1 MHRDRGGDEN
11 AEGFAPA
18 ERGADTDSFGDRMD
32 RHDRDDEQTLDR
44 VVAAERTEV
53 MSVVRRV
60 QEARH
65 DEDEADAH
73 GGPDCGARAAQLG
86 TLEAETDTRSS
97 HDAACN
103 GIRNSERLTANAVR
117 EEQRKRTEPSGQ
129 RGEKCDEEDGEG
141 IDRVHVCRTVE
152 GRRNQDGRQCSFPRC
167 HSSIDRH
174 TAGGM
179 AMNPSS
185 NSRPS
190 GRAVVVA
197 FAIAIA
203 AALALV
209 AVALIGRS
217 NSSAPA
223 TPDPVVDL
231 SGISQEGRMLGSPDA
246 AVTLIEWADPQCP
259 GCRAYTEEF
268 FPTVVDEYVRPGRVD
283 TEFRGYPFIGDE
295 SVKAYRFLLAAGVQ
309 NKLWNLQ
316 EAMYRNQGSENGG
329 WVTDDLIRELASQ
342 IDGLDV
348 DQLFADAERS
358 DIVAEANGAS
368 AAGQAAGIR
377 GTPTLLLKIGSA
389 EPYQIQVATV
399 DQLRAAL
406 DDALDG

>member
-1 MHRDRGGDEN
+1 
-11 AEGFAPA
+11 
-18 ERGADTDSFGDRMD
+18 
-32 RHDRDDEQTLDR
+32 
-44 VVAAERTEV
+44 
-53 MSVVRRV
+53 
-60 QEARH
+60 
-65 DEDEADAH
+65 
-73 GGPDCGARAAQLG
+73 
-86 TLEAETDTRSS
+86 
-97 HDAACN
+97 
-103 GIRNSERLTANAVR
+103 
-117 EEQRKRTEPSGQ
+117 
-129 RGEKCDEEDGEG
+129 
-141 IDRVHVCRTVE
+141 
-152 GRRNQDGRQCSFPRC
+152 
-167 HSSIDRH
+167 
-174 TAGGM
+174 
-179 AMNPSS
+179 MNPSS

-316 EAMYRNQGSENGG
+316 EAMYRNQGRENGG

-348 DQLFADAERS
+348 DQLFADAERP

-377 GTPTLLLKIGSA
+377 GTPTLLLRIGAA
-389 EPYQIQVATV
+389 EPYQIQFATV